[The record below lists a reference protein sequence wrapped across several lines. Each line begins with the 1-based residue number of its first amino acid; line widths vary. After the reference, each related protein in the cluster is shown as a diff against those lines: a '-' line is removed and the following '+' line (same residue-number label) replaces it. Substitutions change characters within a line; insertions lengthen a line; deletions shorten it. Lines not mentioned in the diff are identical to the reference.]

1 MLGLEPAR
9 MTLAVRHPRILT
21 VASAFP
27 RFHYTQETVLEY
39 GLERIL
45 GADWRTHEEMAGDAH
60 LIERLF
66 KASRVEER
74 QSVVDLHAYYAAT
87 PTTGERMSTYQVAS
101 YQLGREA
108 LEKALRRVGPVRQAG
123 GGYAPEDISDFVV
136 VSCTGYSA
144 PGLDIQ
150 LARDLNMR
158 RNLRR
163 LIVGHMGCFGSM
175 VGLRHCLATCRA
187 HPDATAAMLSV
198 ELAAL
203 HFVPSLD
210 PEALTEFALFG
221 DAAAATLLTLDPEAT
236 GPEIVDMYCAADYS
250 AADQM
255 SWRITDQGFAMTLS
269 PRVPVTLR
277 RNILEVMD
285 HLLTPNGLTLSDI
298 SHWVIHPGGPS
309 ILDAIQGRLDLTD
322 EHMAPSRRVLRAHGN
337 CSSVSVLLILE
348 EVLRSAQVRA
358 GEWGVMMAFG
368 PGLTLE
374 TALLRF

>member
-1 MLGLEPAR
+1 
-9 MTLAVRHPRILT
+9 MTPTANYPRILT

-27 RFHYTQETVLEY
+27 PFRYTQETVLQY

-45 GADWRTHEEMAGDAH
+45 GADWRLHEESAGDAH

-74 QSVVDLHAYYAAT
+74 QSAVDLQAYYATT
-87 PTTGERMSTYQVAS
+87 PTTGERMSTYQGAS

-108 LEKALRRVGPVRQAG
+108 LEKALQQVGQANGRAGRV
-123 GGYAPEDISDFVV
+123 YTPEDISDFVV

-158 RNLRR
+158 RDLRR
-163 LIVGHMGCFGSM
+163 LIVGHMGCFGAM

-187 HPDATAAMLSV
+187 YPDATAAMLSV
-198 ELAAL
+198 ELTAL
-203 HFVPSLD
+203 HFIPSLD

-236 GPEIVDMYCAADYS
+236 GPELVDMYCAADFS
-250 AADQM
+250 ASDQM

-277 RNILEVMD
+277 RNILGTMD
-285 HLLTPNGLTLSDI
+285 RLLTPNGLTLSDI
-298 SHWVIHPGGPS
+298 SHWIIHPGGPS
-309 ILDAIQGRLDLTD
+309 ILDAIAGRLDLTD
-322 EHMAPSRRVLRAHGN
+322 EQMAPSWRVFRAHGN

-348 EVLRSAQVRA
+348 EVLRSSPVRT
-358 GEWGVMMAFG
+358 GDWGVMMAFG

>member
-1 MLGLEPAR
+1 
-9 MTLAVRHPRILT
+9 MTLAARYPRILT

-27 RFHYTQETVLEY
+27 PFHYTQETVLEY

-45 GADWRTHEEMAGDAH
+45 GTDWRMHEEMAGDAH

-74 QSVVDLHAYYAAT
+74 QSAVDLRAYYATT

-108 LEKALRRVGPVRQAG
+108 LEKALAQVGKMGRAG
-123 GGYAPEDISDFVV
+123 DAYTSENISDFAV

-150 LARDLNMR
+150 LARDLHMR
-158 RNLRR
+158 RDLRR
-163 LIVGHMGCFGSM
+163 LIVGHMGCFGAM

-187 HPDATAAMLSV
+187 YPDATAAILSV
-198 ELAAL
+198 ELTAL

-236 GPEIVDMYCAADYS
+236 GPELVDMYCAADF
-250 AADQM
+250 AASDQM

-277 RNILEVMD
+277 RNIRGAMD
-285 HLLTPNGLTLSDI
+285 HLLTPNGLTLTDV
-298 SHWVIHPGGPS
+298 SHWIIHPGGPS

-322 EHMAPSRRVLRAHGN
+322 EQMAPSWRVLRAHGN

-348 EVLRSAQVRA
+348 ELLRSTPVKA